1 MKALRS
7 SPFLEVTD
15 LRKSYG
21 GVVAVDNCS
30 FVVEGGITCLI
41 GPNGA
46 GKSSVAAMI
55 SGEIPSDGGRVLFEG
70 RPLTGPM
77 HIRVRRG
84 LVRTFQLPQ
93 ELARMTVLENLLVA
107 APDQRGARF
116 WAALAGPALWAK
128 QERDIVAKAWEL
140 LSFCGLREKANDLAG
155 SLSGGQKKL
164 LELGRA
170 LMCEPR
176 LVLLDEPMAGVAPHL
191 ADQLMSLILA
201 LRDRGLNLLIIEHE
215 MKRVERVSDSVVVMA
230 AGTVLATGP
239 FAEVRARSEVKA
251 AYLGG

>member
-1 MKALRS
+1 M
-7 SPFLEVTD
+7 VTN

-21 GVVAVDNCS
+21 GVVAVDDCS
-30 FVVEGGITCLI
+30 FGVESGITCLI

-55 SGEIPSDGGRVLFEG
+55 SGEVPSDGGYVLFEG

-77 HIRVRRG
+77 HSRVRAG
-84 LVRTFQLPQ
+84 LARTFQLPQ
-93 ELARMTVLENLLVA
+93 ELARMTVLENLVVA
-107 APDQRGARF
+107 APNQRGARV
-116 WAALAGPALWAK
+116 WTALAGPAVWGR
-128 QERDIVAKAWEL
+128 QEREILAKAWEL
-140 LSFCGLREKANDLAG
+140 LTWCGLRDKGNDLAG

-164 LELGRA
+164 LELARA

-191 ADQLMSLILA
+191 ADRLMSLILA
-201 LRDRGLNLLIIEHE
+201 LRDRGLTLLIIEHE
-215 MKRVERVSDSVVVMA
+215 MKRVERLSDSVVVMS
-230 AGTVLATGP
+230 AGTVLATGA
-239 FAEVRARSEVKA
+239 FAEVRARSEVKT

>member
-1 MKALRS
+1 M
-7 SPFLEVTD
+7 TG
-15 LRKSYG
+15 LRKSFG

-30 FVVEGGITCLI
+30 FAVETGITCLI

-55 SGEIPSDGGRVLFEG
+55 SGEVPSDGGHVLFEG
-70 RPLTGPM
+70 KPLTGPM
-77 HIRVRRG
+77 HVRVRAG

-93 ELARMTVLENLLVA
+93 ELANMTVLENLLVA
-107 APDQRGARF
+107 APGQRGARF
-116 WAALAGPALWAK
+116 WPSLAGPLAWGR
-128 QERDIVAKAWEL
+128 QEKAILAKAWDL
-140 LSFCGLREKANDLAG
+140 LTWCGLREKGNGLAG

-164 LELGRA
+164 LELARA

-176 LVLLDEPMAGVAPHL
+176 LLLLDEPMAGVAPHL

-201 LRDRGLNLLIIEHE
+201 LRDRGLTLLIIEHE
-215 MKRVERVSDSVVVMA
+215 MKRVEKVSDSVVVMA
-230 AGTVLATGP
+230 AGTVLATGV
-239 FAEVRARSEVKA
+239 FAEVKARPEVKA